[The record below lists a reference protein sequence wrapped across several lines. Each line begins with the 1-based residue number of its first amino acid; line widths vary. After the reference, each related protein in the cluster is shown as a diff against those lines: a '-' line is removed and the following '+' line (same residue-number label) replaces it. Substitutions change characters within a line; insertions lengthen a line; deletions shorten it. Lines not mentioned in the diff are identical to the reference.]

1 MGFFSEIWDFI
12 KNALKKIVA
21 FIKKVFSIVY
31 KGIKFI
37 VQCIVSKSALLQ
49 NSWVGRIID
58 GLSFIFDLLDFLD
71 NSGADVD
78 TDEYKRELLD
88 MDLDN
93 YGRHTY
99 EIRVS

>member
-12 KNALKKIVA
+12 KNALKKLVA

-49 NSWVGRIID
+49 NSSLQQINMRRI
-58 GLSFIFDLLDFLD
+58 SFY
-71 NSGADVD
+71 SSS
-78 TDEYKRELLD
+78 R
-88 MDLDN
+88 
-93 YGRHTY
+93 
-99 EIRVS
+99 